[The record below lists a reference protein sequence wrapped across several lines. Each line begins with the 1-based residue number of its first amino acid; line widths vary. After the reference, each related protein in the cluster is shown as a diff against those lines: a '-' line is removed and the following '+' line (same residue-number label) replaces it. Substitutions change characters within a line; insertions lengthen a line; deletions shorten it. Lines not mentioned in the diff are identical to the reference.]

1 MIQPPTGPVG
11 LLERLQDKRPLMAV
25 ELRPPRANLTRADS
39 METWIDLFHAF
50 RRLAAEKTFL
60 FVTDNAVGD
69 AEEENLW
76 HLTTNLAGEVDPS
89 TIVPFL
95 TCKHSL
101 EYCLLYASRASA
113 RGIQAVTVVG
123 GDASEGQ
130 PRCVPHAFALRHVLA
145 ERLPTLALGGWTN
158 LHRDPE
164 QQMSFLLDQG
174 FGADY
179 YLTQVVSHHDA
190 RRIGSWL
197 ELTRRHGLALPGIF
211 GVFLYRN
218 ARPAMLERLAR
229 FFPVPAEAVTR
240 EFESG
245 ATPEE
250 ICARSIVALRR
261 MGANKIY
268 LCNLGGRRAAQR
280 YLRIA
285 EAVDNL
291 L

>member
-1 MIQPPTGPVG
+1 
-11 LLERLQDKRPLMAV
+11 
-25 ELRPPRANLTRADS
+25 

-50 RRLAAEKTFL
+50 RRLAAEETFL
-60 FVTDNAVGD
+60 FVTDNAVGE

-76 HLTTNLAGEVDPS
+76 HLTTNLAGEIDPA

-113 RGIQAVTVVG
+113 RGIRAVTVVG
-123 GDASEGQ
+123 GDQSEGH
-130 PRCVPHAFALRHVLA
+130 PRCVPHAFELRHTLA

-158 LHRDPE
+158 LHRDQS
-164 QQMSFLLDQG
+164 QQMGFLLDRS

-190 RRIGSWL
+190 ARLESWL
-197 ELTRRHGLALPGIF
+197 DLTARGGLALPGVF

-229 FFPVPAEAVTR
+229 FFPVPAEALTR

-250 ICARSIVALRR
+250 ICARTVVALRR
-261 MGANKIY
+261 MGIDKVY
-268 LCNLGGRRAAQR
+268 LCNLGGRQAAQR
-280 YLRIA
+280 YARIA
-285 EAVDNL
+285 EAVDRL